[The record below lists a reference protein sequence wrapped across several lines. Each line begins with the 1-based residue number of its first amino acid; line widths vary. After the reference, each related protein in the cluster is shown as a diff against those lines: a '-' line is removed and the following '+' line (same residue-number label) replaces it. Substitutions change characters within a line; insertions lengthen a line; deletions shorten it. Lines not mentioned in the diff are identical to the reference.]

1 MGSTAFLLPGAPGLQ
16 PGAASSGTR
25 APCPMAW
32 RALSQDDSNLLQW
45 RVQNMGQGALGRAQG
60 RIDQLYCLT
69 TQSIILPICFKEI
82 AIQYTFSNSN
92 NMISQ
97 FSDFTLTIRV
107 RVPYEEN
114 SITSLRPCK
123 MWAFCSVNKIF
134 FARVMLQPKE
144 EKLCVSFLF
153 FF

>member
-1 MGSTAFLLPGAPGLQ
+1 MPYSHLSRCQEDWTIFCPSPGSHFMFLSKDAPRSTMNVEGVCCAPGHTWHL
-16 PGAASSGTR
+16 T
-25 APCPMAW
+25 
-32 RALSQDDSNLLQW
+32 LL
-45 RVQNMGQGALGRAQG
+45 
-60 RIDQLYCLT
+60 IFSPFSDQLYCLT
-69 TQSIILPICFKEI
+69 SQSRILPICFKEI

-114 SITSLRPCK
+114 SMTSLRPWK
-123 MWAFCSVNKIF
+123 MWAFCFVNKIF

-153 FF
+153 F